1 MFEISLFC
9 PRRRRERERLN
20 QFSPDRIRIP
30 DSASGHTRKRKT
42 GFNFE
47 TGKGKRRRRRRKRG
61 NLPNSRFPPSAR
73 RRGEKIRG
81 CLSPPPPLS
90 FFASSPAAFCGDK
103 KPSSTPLSGGTPPP
117 LSYFRGPNPS
127 FSSFSPTG
135 YRVSLGRAASLP
147 EVEEEDLL

>member
-1 MFEISLFC
+1 MFEISLIC
-9 PRRRRERERLN
+9 PRRRRERETQSVFPRPN
-20 QFSPDRIRIP
+20 SN
-30 DSASGHTRKRKT
+30 SGFRFRTHIRKRKT

-47 TGKGKRRRRRRKRG
+47 TGKGKRRRRRKRG
-61 NLPNSRFPPSAR
+61 NLPNSRFPPSVR
-73 RRGEKIRG
+73 RRGEIRG

-103 KPSSTPLSGGTPPP
+103 KPSSTFLSGGTPPL

-147 EVEEEDLL
+147 EVEEEEDLL